1 MHRTMRNISGI
12 NPCSSH
18 STHFLFTNLLSGNR
32 DVFEI
37 MSNNC
42 SRCELFTGDCIIGL
56 MSFACLM
63 NKLQTHTQN
72 IKYYITYMSLM
83 VRRTR
88 LNVCTNHCSGI
99 SHLSLRLH
107 DFKSLVQLFEAPGTT
122 HLEFIVR
129 DMLQKMFPNYHYC
142 LGSQQR

>member
-1 MHRTMRNISGI
+1 MHRRMGNISGI
-12 NPCSSH
+12 NLSSSQ

-56 MSFACLM
+56 MSFACRT

-72 IKYYITYMSLM
+72 IKYYKTYML
-83 VRRTR
+83 RRTR
-88 LNVCTNHCSGI
+88 LKFCTDQGSGI